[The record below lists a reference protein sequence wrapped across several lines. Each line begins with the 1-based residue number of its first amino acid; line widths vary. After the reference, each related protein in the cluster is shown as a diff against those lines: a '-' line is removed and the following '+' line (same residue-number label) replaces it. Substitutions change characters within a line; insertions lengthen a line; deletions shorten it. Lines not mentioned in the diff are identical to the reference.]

1 MITISPPPNKRCCQK
16 KGTTSRHSPVTFH
29 LIAKFLDVA
38 KPSAGIALLLVG
50 MITVAGHVTSFAAG
64 VAELLPLL
72 FGLLAVPGNVA
83 APVAV
88 VAR

>member
-1 MITISPPPNKRCCQK
+1 MKSEHKPAVMLEREDKDKSQ
-16 KGTTSRHSPVTFH
+16 SSPVTFH
-29 LIAKFLDVA
+29 LVAEFLDVA
-38 KPSAGIALLLVG
+38 KPTARVALLLVG
-50 MITVAGHVTSFAAG
+50 MITFTGHVTSFAAG
-64 VAELLPLL
+64 VAQLLPLL